1 MYEVRVS
8 FKSVED
14 IQEFHNIISKFDADV
29 DAIKGTYIVDA
40 KSFMG
45 LMTIDYSTPVIIKIN
60 SSDLSLRK
68 KIEKWI
74 VK

>member
-14 IQEFHNIISKFDADV
+14 IQEFHNIISKFNADV
-29 DAIKGTYIVDA
+29 DVIKGTYIVDA
-40 KSFMG
+40 KSFIG